1 MLIAANNEICGRK
14 FKTTQYLCWIAE
26 EIGFRT
32 VLRLIDDIRSR
43 GLMTKRNKTASVITR
58 EWVLVFVKE

>member
-1 MLIAANNEICGRK
+1 MLVAANNEICGRK
-14 FKTTQYLCWIAE
+14 FKTTQYLSRIAE

-32 VLRLIDDIRSR
+32 VLQLIDDIRSR